1 MKKLINAIAEAVTKR
16 ILSEDQVDQFVDR
29 IVELLIE
36 RLQNEFGDS

>member
-1 MKKLINAIAEAVTKR
+1 MKKLFNAIAEAVTKR